1 MELAVRG
8 HNLFL
13 SDQLE
18 HLVRRRL
25 DFALGRFASR
35 IRRIDVK
42 FDDVNG
48 PRGGVDKR
56 CQVDVT
62 LSRGGQVRAHS
73 MAESLRDAIDEAAH
87 RVVRR
92 LNRQLS
98 RPQASRHASA

>member
-13 SDQLE
+13 SEQLE
-18 HLVRRRL
+18 DLVRRRL
-25 DFALGRFASR
+25 DFALGRYASR
-35 IRRIDVK
+35 IRRVDVK

-62 LSRGGQVRAHS
+62 LQRGGQVRAQN
-73 MAESLRDAIDEAAH
+73 MALSLRDAIDGAAH
-87 RVVRR
+87 RVGRR
-92 LNRQLS
+92 LSRQLARVHES
-98 RPQASRHASA
+98 RRASA